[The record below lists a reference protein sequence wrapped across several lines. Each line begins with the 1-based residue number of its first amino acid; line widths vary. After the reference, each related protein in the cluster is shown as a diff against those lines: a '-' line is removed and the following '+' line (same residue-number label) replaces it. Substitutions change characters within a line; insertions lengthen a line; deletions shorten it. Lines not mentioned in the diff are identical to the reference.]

1 MTTYAPNF
9 TPRYKLH
16 YLAGGI
22 THTIQVRPV
31 RGDSFAATEA
41 LRNDIRG
48 CYQAVVA
55 RVYNDFQFLS
65 AEIALT
71 DSDVFSPAAIP
82 LGLVGHVA
90 DPALFSAVARCRGL
104 TFTGRAPGSRA
115 RFTMFG
121 VAYSTDGPTGIGG
134 DGQVLPAEDA
144 GITTIANTASAAF
157 RSGGGFT
164 AIFPARGTYKVNDHL
179 LRLVR
184 KGIIA

>member
-22 THTIQVRPV
+22 THTIQVRSN
-31 RGDSFAATEA
+31 RGATFTETEN
-41 LRNDIRG
+41 LKDQIRG

-55 RVYNDFQFLS
+55 RAYNDFQFLT
-65 AEIALT
+65 AEVALT
-71 DSDVFSPAAIP
+71 DSDVFAPAAIP

-90 DPALFSAVARCRGL
+90 DPALFSAVARIRGL

-121 VAYSTDGPTGIGG
+121 LAFSTDGPTALGG
-134 DGQVLPAEDA
+134 DGTVTPAEEA
-144 GITTIANTASAAF
+144 GITTIGNIATAAF
-157 RSGGGFT
+157 RANSGAG
-164 AIFPARGTYKVNDHL
+164 AIFPYRGTYKENDHL
-179 LRLVR
+179 LKLVR
-184 KGIIA
+184 RGIIS

>member
-9 TPRYKLH
+9 TPRYKLR
-16 YLAGGI
+16 YRAGGI
-22 THTIQVRPV
+22 EHTIQVRSE
-31 RGDSFAATEA
+31 RGATFAATEN
-41 LRNDIRG
+41 LKDTIRA

-55 RVYNDFQFLS
+55 RAYNDFVFLS

-90 DPALFSAVARCRGL
+90 DPALFSAVARIRGL
-104 TFTGRAPGSRA
+104 TFSGRAPGSRA

-121 VAYSTDGPTGIGG
+121 LAFSTDGPTALGG
-134 DGQVLPAEDA
+134 DGTILPAEEA
-144 GITTIANTASAAF
+144 GITTIANTATAAF
-157 RSGGGFT
+157 RSGSGAG

-184 KGIIA
+184 KGVIS